1 MCPLVLSFAKMRMT
15 AFAKMRK
22 CKRAKITGVYG
33 GRGQGEGVRRETGD
47 GRV

>member
-1 MCPLVLSFAKMRMT
+1 MVLSFAKMRMT

-33 GRGQGEGVRRETGD
+33 GSGQWGALDGRREAGECD
-47 GRV
+47 I